1 MTATEGARPDTQDT
15 TRLIA
20 YVLPDAGPVEM
31 PVEIVPAPAHR
42 EWMAATTEGFARR
55 CLPMIMANQAEWWL
69 LNTRRFAACWGG
81 GRSSRSLTITYDP
94 DEDGATLAASH
105 FGHGILTFVIPVLF
119 RTPPGWNLGVRGPA
133 NRPKDAIAPLSGLV
147 ETDWVSATFTMN
159 WQFTR
164 PHTEVIFDRGEPM
177 CAVTPQRRG
186 ELAAWEPQVTAMGD
200 VEKAPYEAFRD
211 GRSRWAEEKLV
222 PGTPAS
228 TQLFARHY
236 MHGESED
243 GMRFDFHERK
253 LRLKRFAGRPETEPP
268 SGPAAET
275 YR

>member
-1 MTATEGARPDTQDT
+1 M
-15 TRLIA
+15 
-20 YVLPDAGPVEM
+20 
-31 PVEIVPAPAHR
+31 
-42 EWMAATTEGFARR
+42 
-55 CLPMIMANQAEWWL
+55 
-69 LNTRRFAACWGG
+69 
-81 GRSSRSLTITYDP
+81 
-94 DEDGATLAASH
+94 
-105 FGHGILTFVIPVLF
+105 
-119 RTPPGWNLGVRGPA
+119 RGPA

-253 LRLKRFAGRPETEPP
+253 LRLKRFAGRPETEPRQDRQP
-268 SGPAAET
+268 KPIGDVGLPELPRAPRGVGEFDYRISAPTETLTVKTAER
-275 YR
+275 Y